1 MMGAGSA
8 LLVFFSAFLLA
19 AEMLAKARGL
29 AGVAGLL
36 LMGWYVSGHWG
47 TTPGWWLAAVL
58 VGMGL
63 VILDGKLLQDG
74 TLATIGVIL
83 VLVGL
88 VIPTGNW
95 LTGTLVAFAWITGLA
110 LSPLSLKVL
119 PKRDWLEKIV
129 LKFAMS
135 KETGYSSL
143 NRNYRELVGREGTA
157 LTDMRPSGTIRIG
170 DGRYS
175 AVTNGH
181 WVQKGARVRVLSVD
195 GVKIL
200 VETVEEPS
208 DPSTEDN
215 SDTIPG

>member
-1 MMGAGSA
+1 MGAGSA

-19 AEMLAKARGL
+19 AEILAKARGL

-47 TTPGWWLAAVL
+47 TTSGWWLAALL

-74 TLATIGVIL
+74 TLATIGAIL

-88 VIPTGNW
+88 VIPTENW

-129 LKFAMS
+129 LKSAMS
-135 KETGYSSL
+135 NDTGYSSL
-143 NRNYRELVGREGTA
+143 NRNYRELVGLEGTA

-170 DGRYS
+170 NGRYS

-181 WVQKGARVRVLSVD
+181 WVKKGARVRVLSVD

-200 VETVEEPS
+200 VETVEEPA
-208 DPSTEDN
+208 DQPTEEK
-215 SDTIPG
+215 G

>member
-1 MMGAGSA
+1 MGAGSA

-19 AEMLAKARGL
+19 AEILAKSRGL
-29 AGVAGLL
+29 SGVAGLL
-36 LMGWYVSGHWG
+36 LMGWYVGGHWG
-47 TTPGWWLAAVL
+47 TTSGWWLAALL

-74 TLATIGVIL
+74 TLATIGAIL

-88 VIPTGNW
+88 VIPTENW

-135 KETGYSSL
+135 NDTGYSSL
-143 NRNYRELVGREGTA
+143 NRNYRELVGLEGTA

-170 DGRYS
+170 NGRFS

-200 VETVEEPS
+200 VETVEEP
-208 DPSTEDN
+208 PINLPKKRDN
-215 SDTIPG
+215 P

>member
-1 MMGAGSA
+1 MGAGSA

>member
-1 MMGAGSA
+1 MGAGSA

-74 TLATIGVIL
+74 TLATIGAIL

-208 DPSTEDN
+208 DPFTEEK
-215 SDTIPG
+215 G

>member
-1 MMGAGSA
+1 MGAGSA

-19 AEMLAKARGL
+19 AELLVKARGL

-36 LMGWYVSGHWG
+36 LMGWYVNGHWG
-47 TTPGWWLAAVL
+47 TTPGWWLAVLL

-74 TLATIGVIL
+74 TLASIGAIL

-95 LTGTLVAFAWITGLA
+95 LTGTLVAFAWMMGLA

-143 NRNYRELVGREGTA
+143 KRSYQELVGLEGTA
-157 LTDMRPSGTIRIG
+157 LTDMRPAGTIRIG

-181 WVQKGARVRVLSVD
+181 WVDKGARVRVLSVD

-208 DPSTEDN
+208 DQITEEK
-215 SDTIPG
+215 G